1 MPRINQTIHE
11 TCANSGTFWKQASE
25 SIIPD
30 AHASTNRYPIHYFKQ
45 PLIDV
50 NGGSGWS
57 GSWYYNVD
65 GDNQLESVTKIISSS
80 QSMTRYVLEW
90 HDEDH
95 PIPELDTIYDQY
107 RIQNYGGQ
115 ADVETFVVLNGVI
128 QFDGIWD
135 DNKVY
140 GNWAGAHGDKD
151 RTYSNGVKIFANT
164 WNHALD
170 ICDNNTGM
178 TKYTRYF

>member
-1 MPRINQTIHE
+1 
-11 TCANSGTFWKQASE
+11 
-25 SIIPD
+25 
-30 AHASTNRYPIHYFKQ
+30 
-45 PLIDV
+45 
-50 NGGSGWS
+50 
-57 GSWYYNVD
+57 
-65 GDNQLESVTKIISSS
+65 
-80 QSMTRYVLEW
+80 MTRYVLEW

-107 RIQNYGGQ
+107 RIQNYGRQ

-140 GNWAGAHGDKD
+140 EEWADAHGDKD
-151 RTYSNGVKIFANT
+151 RIYDNGIKIFANT

-170 ICDNNTGM
+170 TYDNNARM
-178 TKYTRYF
+178 MKYTRYF